1 MHFLFAYL
9 LYIYLKDSPGFDI
22 IDISEYLGGSILK
35 NIFGFIFIIYFLVT
49 SSILV
54 REFAEGLKVVYY
66 PMTAIIYVLCFF
78 VLSAFI
84 SSTLKFS
91 STIKTNLIVTT
102 FVFCSILFLFIG
114 NFSKYSFQRIFP
126 ILGKGFCNTFVIG
139 LNNIYAFEGIVF
151 LYFLP
156 PLLKKPEQFK
166 KIAIYSIIF
175 HIIYLI
181 LAIASVIFM
190 FSSVGEPNDI
200 MPLYSAARFLQF
212 NSFFERLESLLLL
225 IWIMSFGC
233 YLNIYIKFAI
243 MIFKK
248 ISKVKYTNSLVA
260 PFCILSFGISLIPLN
275 YSYSDFF
282 ETYIHPCLVIGFVF
296 FFCIG
301 LLVFANIKKKKSKKV
316 GD

>member
-9 LYIYLKDSPGFDI
+9 LYIYSKDSLGFDI
-22 IDISEYLGGSILK
+22 IDISEYLGGSTLK

-66 PMTAIIYVLCFF
+66 PMTAIIYVVCFF

-84 SSTLKFS
+84 SNTFKFS

-114 NFSKYSFQRIFP
+114 NFSRYSFQRIFP
-126 ILGKGFCNTFVIG
+126 ILGRGFSNTFVIG

-166 KIAIYSIIF
+166 KVAIYSIIF

-181 LAIASVIFM
+181 LAVASIIFM
-190 FSSVGEPNDI
+190 FSSVGEANDI

-212 NSFFERLESLLLL
+212 GTFFERLESLFLL
-225 IWIMSFGC
+225 IWIMAFGC
-233 YLNIYIKFAI
+233 YLNICIKFAI
-243 MIFKK
+243 LIFKK
-248 ISKVKYTNSLVA
+248 IAKVKYTNSLVA
-260 PFCILSFGISLIPLN
+260 PFCILVLGIALIPKN
-275 YSYSDFF
+275 YSYTEFF
-282 ETYIHPCLVIGFVF
+282 ETHIYPYLVIGFVF
-296 FFCIG
+296 FFCIS
-301 LLVFANIKKKKSKKV
+301 LLIFANLKKKKSKQV

>member
-1 MHFLFAYL
+1 MF
-9 LYIYLKDSPGFDI
+9 IYLKNFLGLDI
-22 IDISEYLGGSILK
+22 IDISEYLGGSTLK
-35 NIFGFIFIIYFLVT
+35 NIFGFIFILYFLVT

-66 PMTAIIYVLCFF
+66 PMTAIIYVVCFF

-84 SSTLKFS
+84 SNTFKFG
-91 STIKTNLIVTT
+91 STIKTNLIITT

-114 NFSKYSFQRIFP
+114 NFQKYSFQRIFP
-126 ILGKGFCNTFVIG
+126 ILGKGFTNTFIIG

-166 KIAIYSIIF
+166 KVAISSIIF

-181 LAIASVIFM
+181 LAVASILFM
-190 FSSVGEPNDI
+190 FSSVGEANDI

-212 NSFFERLESLLLL
+212 GSFFERLESLFLL
-225 IWIMSFGC
+225 IWIMAFGC
-233 YLNIYIKFAI
+233 YLNICVKFAI
-243 MIFKK
+243 LIFKK
-248 ISKVKYTNSLVA
+248 ISKVKYTNSLAA
-260 PFCILSFGISLIPLN
+260 PFCLLVFGISLIPKN
-275 YSYSDFF
+275 YSYTEFF
-282 ETYIHPCLVIGFVF
+282 ETHIYPYLVIGFVF
-296 FFCIG
+296 FFCIS
-301 LLVFANIKKKKSKKV
+301 LLIFANLKKNKSKQV